1 MKHHS
6 HGLLLATAVDRCV
19 VTLGAVMLLTTTFA
33 LLAASPTGAVTEATA
48 PATITEGSARD
59 GVQSITKGSLTG
71 SNFGL
76 IRLCMGDVITNAS
89 LRTDSRSAL
98 SLGKVMSALPETME
112 STFAASRDF
121 IMVPRSQ
128 SPSVNSGGNAETSG
142 KPTTPRAQYS
152 MSVSIREWGDQEKR
166 DRFVNDVTGV
176 KREIRLVG
184 DVRIFNVESG
194 EMVFSRGV
202 EAARSDARVFLRG
215 VTPDLSFSE
224 ALVSQVLKEFAAKA
238 VQSSLERF
246 YPLQVMHR
254 EANEVDLNR
263 DSGSGLKVGDEFICY
278 RPETI
283 RSDESTGAKVRTIL
297 KKVGKVAVTE
307 ITDLA
312 CKATIVE
319 EIQPGAVQAGLKLGR

>member
-1 MKHHS
+1 M
-6 HGLLLATAVDRCV
+6 LFATTLASSS
-19 VTLGAVMLLTTTFA
+19 
-33 LLAASPTGAVTEATA
+33 ASPTGLVTEGTA
-48 PATITEGSARD
+48 PAAITAASARS
-59 GVQSITKGSLTG
+59 GGQSVTKGSSTG
-71 SNFGL
+71 SSLGL
-76 IRLCMGDVITNAS
+76 IRLYIGDVITNAS
-89 LRTDSRSAL
+89 LRADSRSAL
-98 SLGKVMSALPETME
+98 SLGKMISALPETME

-121 IMVPRSQ
+121 IVVPRGQ
-128 SPSVNSGGNAETSG
+128 SPSANSGGNAEVG
-142 KPTTPRAQYS
+142 VKPTAPRAQYS

-166 DRFVNDVTGV
+166 DRFANDAIGV

-194 EMVFSRGV
+194 EMVFGRGI
-202 EAARSDARVFLRG
+202 EAARSDAMLFTRG
-215 VTPDLSFSE
+215 ETPNLSFSE
-224 ALVSQVLKEFAAKA
+224 VLVTQVLKEFAAKA
-238 VQSSLERF
+238 FQFSLDQF

-254 EANEVDLNR
+254 EAIEVDLNR

-312 CKATIVE
+312 CKAKIVE